1 MKLSFRWLKFE
12 QQEQSACGTD
22 KKNVLPIT
30 NLMKKILLVEDDPN
44 LGLLLQDYLQLKGKY
59 EVILAQDGEE
69 GLTLFN
75 KDKFDLCILD
85 VMMPKKD
92 GFSLGRDIRK
102 TDPVVPIIFAT
113 AKTMIEDKSE
123 AFTLGGD
130 DYITKPFRIE
140 ELLLRINALL
150 KRVANQENKAV
161 EEQNKFQIGDYFF
174 DYTTQMIRKDDVQQK
189 VSTKEAELLR
199 LLCLR
204 KNNVLTRE
212 EALLSIWHDDNYF
225 NGRSM
230 DVFLSKLRKYLKD
243 DPRVEI
249 INVHG
254 KGYKLVEN

>member
-1 MKLSFRWLKFE
+1 
-12 QQEQSACGTD
+12 
-22 KKNVLPIT
+22 
-30 NLMKKILLVEDDPN
+30 MKKILLVEDDPN

-59 EVILAQDGEE
+59 EVVLAQDGLE
-69 GLTLFN
+69 GLELFN
-75 KDKFDLCILD
+75 KDKYDLCILD

-92 GFSLGRDIRK
+92 GFSLGKDIRAK
-102 TDPVVPIIFAT
+102 DPVIPIIFAT

-150 KRVANQENKAV
+150 KRVANQGSQTS
-161 EEQNKFQIGDYFF
+161 EEQNKFQLGEYIF
-174 DYTTQMIRKDDVQQK
+174 DYTAQLIKKDGSSQK

-230 DVFLSKLRKYLKD
+230 DVFLSKLRKYLRD

-254 KGYKLVEN
+254 KGYKLVVN